1 MAVLTPR
8 LEEVPTLIMLLYR
21 NDPMPPALCDV
32 PVLTE
37 YYLDPQRQ
45 AARSHTGGHAV
56 ASENASR
63 SVSPLTNGVPWYD
76 LHSRPSQMQT
86 QPAPSVPRDVL
97 ANSTDAGDQKK
108 QCESATTNTV
118 NAFPAPVSDGQEGH
132 RQGKL
137 ATAPKSLSENQR
149 AAESRAGEPRQT
161 RSKST
166 PVGPEEVSTQEAADL
181 LGESKDTVIGRIKCG
196 ELRARNAA
204 GPNSTRPRYLILK
217 EDVIR
222 LRNAYVTATPPD
234 KLRHQPQVPR
244 FKARGAKQP
253 KHIKLKA

>member
-8 LEEVPTLIMLLYR
+8 LEEVPTLLMMLYR
-21 NDPMPPALCDV
+21 GDPTPPALCDV

-45 AARSHTGGHAV
+45 AARSHTGGHSV

-63 SVSPLTNGVPWYD
+63 SVSPLTNGVPWYG

-108 QCESATTNTV
+108 QCERVTTNTG
-118 NAFPAPVSDGQEGH
+118 NAFPTPVSTGQEGH
-132 RQGKL
+132 RQGERV
-137 ATAPKSLSENQR
+137 TAPKPPSENRR
-149 AAESRAGEPRQT
+149 ATEPRARRPRQT
-161 RSKST
+161 RSKPASI
-166 PVGPEEVSTQEAADL
+166 GPEEVSTQEAADL

-234 KLRHQPQVPR
+234 KLRHQPQVPQL
-244 FKARGAKQP
+244 KARGAKRP